1 MIGRV
6 FSGFRSFVGGGVK
19 GFASGPGKLA
29 KFVAGRYK
37 PGFSDIA
44 KVLETGK
51 LDRVGMKTL
60 ARASMR
66 TLGTTAALTY
76 GYRTLRTA
84 AGGPGIFK
92 NRKGKR
98 DIVPFVPFV

>member
-1 MIGRV
+1 MVGRV
-6 FSGFRSFVGGGVK
+6 FSGFKSFMHGPVKAAKIIGG
-19 GFASGPGKLA
+19 F
-29 KFVAGRYK
+29 YK
-37 PGFSDIA
+37 PGLTDMA
-44 KVLETGK
+44 KALERGK
-51 LDRVGMKTL
+51 IDRVAMKTF

-76 GYRTLRTA
+76 GYRTLRRAT
-84 AGGPGIFK
+84 GGPGIFK